1 MYPPGDNSGYYPN
14 YPPSDP
20 YGGYPPAEEDGYR
33 SMGGGGRPPAGGNMW
48 SNNSAVGEG
57 PQRFSMPD
65 GGPGGLGGGPGG
77 LGGGPIGFAVP
88 GGLGAPSFPPN
99 SYNSVGSTY
108 PPPSDCRDGGYTP
121 QPGCGGSVYP
131 PQQGYGG
138 GNVGCPP
145 QSGYSGNGGGY
156 RPQQGFGGDSGSYP
170 PQQGFGGDSGSY
182 PPQPGSGSS
191 YPLQNNMRPPPPQ
204 QGYMGPPPGGNP
216 RPQPVNSARPPPPRD
231 SMRPPPGNT
240 NTVRPPPQQ
249 PSQTATGPR
258 PSMYNPK
265 QNDGPKWSAEGNKG
279 GRVPSNAIR
288 AGAYKGENFYI
299 GRHKHKDSTQVG
311 MVCES
316 KGGLVVAYDG
326 KAVLF
331 RDGYEVLCGSQAL
344 LKWIPAHDKL
354 EPAKLAEKGYQ
365 PLACGS
371 EKRGDTLYAATT
383 TLNGRDYA
391 GKVSAKSKCMLFVQ
405 DGGERK
411 AKEYFVLCEIKA
423 GAAAPQ

>member
-1 MYPPGDNSGYYPN
+1 
-14 YPPSDP
+14 
-20 YGGYPPAEEDGYR
+20 
-33 SMGGGGRPPAGGNMW
+33 
-48 SNNSAVGEG
+48 
-57 PQRFSMPD
+57 
-65 GGPGGLGGGPGG
+65 
-77 LGGGPIGFAVP
+77 
-88 GGLGAPSFPPN
+88 
-99 SYNSVGSTY
+99 
-108 PPPSDCRDGGYTP
+108 
-121 QPGCGGSVYP
+121 
-131 PQQGYGG
+131 
-138 GNVGCPP
+138 
-145 QSGYSGNGGGY
+145 
-156 RPQQGFGGDSGSYP
+156 
-170 PQQGFGGDSGSY
+170 
-182 PPQPGSGSS
+182 
-191 YPLQNNMRPPPPQ
+191 
-204 QGYMGPPPGGNP
+204 
-216 RPQPVNSARPPPPRD
+216 
-231 SMRPPPGNT
+231 
-240 NTVRPPPQQ
+240 
-249 PSQTATGPR
+249 
-258 PSMYNPK
+258 
-265 QNDGPKWSAEGNKG
+265 
-279 GRVPSNAIR
+279 
-288 AGAYKGENFYI
+288 
-299 GRHKHKDSTQVG
+299 DSTQVG